1 MILDTIFPEIAPF
14 GLIVRGGFHPDTSDG
29 VPGNP
34 GTLVLIGNAGP
45 AMWEVFAKEHR
56 GGPDPLDAWTRTVLG
71 GVAAKLGATA
81 LFPFDGPPYLPFQR
95 WAMRA
100 EAVFPSPIGPLI
112 HPEYGLWHAYRG
124 ALAFAEALDLP
135 ERGTGRQSLRSLRR
149 QALPD
154 HLPGGRPQ
162 AGRLRR
168 PGLRDPYRQRRRPRL
183 PRPRLRRP
191 PRLPGGT
198 RPPLPPAPGPL
209 PHGPLPESQPETR
222 LALFGLLGRRF
233 HHRKH

>member
-81 LFPFDGPPYLPFQR
+81 LFPFDGPPCLPFQR

-135 ERGTGRQSLRSLRR
+135 ERAPAGNPCEACAAKPCLTTCPVDALKPGAYDVPACVAHVDSAAGRDCLDLGCAARR
-149 QALPD
+149 ACPVGRD
-154 HLPGGRPQ
+154 HHYPPPQ
-162 AGRLRR
+162 A
-168 PGLRDPYRQRRRPRL
+168 
-183 PRPRLRRP
+183 
-191 PRLPGGT
+191 
-198 RPPLPPAPGPL
+198 
-209 PHGPLPESQPETR
+209 
-222 LALFGLLGRRF
+222 RF
-233 HHRKH
+233 HMDHFRSANRPEG